1 MIHAPLAVV
10 WRLLAFI
17 GKELIETVRRPGALV
32 SLVLGP
38 FIIMAIFGLGFSG
51 VRRPLETLIVI
62 PGTSQLPRDAQ
73 QYQDL
78 AGAPLRIVE
87 IVDDRA
93 AAEQRLRAGGIDLVL
108 IAPEDPEATFRS
120 GQRTTIEVVVDE
132 TDPVDENYAAILG
145 NGLADA
151 VNQRLIEQ
159 AVEEG
164 KGYLIEAG
172 EPQAAAIPADVVA
185 APTESRLVNLAPYA
199 PTVTSY
205 FGPAVLALI
214 LQHLAVTLVSMSL
227 VRERSSGLMELF
239 RISPVTAAEVLA
251 GKVLAFGILGFVVAG
266 LTAVLLVVGLNV
278 PGLADPGFLALAI
291 GLLLLASLGL
301 GLLIA
306 VISDSERQTVQL
318 SLLVLLASVFFSG
331 FVLAIDE
338 FTPPVR
344 ALAYAL
350 PVTHGIQL
358 LQDFMLRDST
368 THLWQMGALVVI
380 SAVTLTAAWTLLRRQ
395 MRTA

>member
-1 MIHAPLAVV
+1 MHAPLAVL
-10 WRLLAFI
+10 WRLLAFV
-17 GKELIETVRRPGALV
+17 GKELVETLRRPGALI

-38 FIIMAIFGLGFSG
+38 FIIMAVFGVGFSG

-62 PGTSQLPRDAQ
+62 PASSQLPRDTE

-78 AGAPLRIVE
+78 AGPPLHIAE
-87 IVDDRA
+87 IMDDRA
-93 AAEQRLRAGGIDLVL
+93 AAEQRLRAGLVDLV
-108 IAPEDPEATFRS
+108 IVAPDDPEATFRK
-120 GQRTTIEVVVDE
+120 GERTTIEILVDE
-132 TDPVDENYAAILG
+132 TDPVDENYAGILG
-145 NGLADA
+145 NTLADA
-151 VNQRLIEQ
+151 VNRRLIEQ

-164 KGYLIEAG
+164 KGYIVEAG
-172 EPQAAAIPADVVA
+172 EAQAAAIPADVVA
-185 APTESRLVNLAPYA
+185 APTESRLVNVAPFA

-239 RISPVTAAEVLA
+239 RISPVSSAEVLA
-251 GKVLAFGILGFVVAG
+251 GKVVAYGILGFVVAG
-266 LTAVLLVVGLNV
+266 LTVGLLVVGLGV
-278 PGLADPGFLALAI
+278 PALAEPGYLALAI

-306 VISDSERQTVQL
+306 VISDSERQAVQL

-331 FVLAIDE
+331 FVLAVDE

-358 LQDFMLRDST
+358 LQDFMLRGST
-368 THLWQMGALVVI
+368 THTWQIGALGVI
-380 SAVTLTAAWTLLRRQ
+380 AAVTLVAAWIVLRRD

>member
-1 MIHAPLAVV
+1 MHAPLAVI

-17 GKELIETVRRPGALV
+17 GKELVETVRRPGALV

-38 FIIMAIFGLGFSG
+38 FIIMAIFGVGFSG

-62 PGTSQLPRDAQ
+62 PSTSQLPRDVEE
-73 QYQDL
+73 YQEL
-78 AGAPLRIVE
+78 AGPPLDIVE
-87 IVDDRA
+87 IVDDRV
-93 AAEQRLRAGGIDLVL
+93 AAEERLRAGLIDLVV
-108 IAPEDPEATFRS
+108 IAPEDPEGSFRS
-120 GQRTTIEVVVDE
+120 GKRATIEIMVDE
-132 TDPVDENYAAILG
+132 TDPVDENYAGILG
-145 NGLADA
+145 NALADA
-151 VNQRLIEQ
+151 VNRRLIEQ

-164 KGYLIEAG
+164 KGYIVEAG
-172 EPQAAAIPADVVA
+172 EAQAAAIPADVVA

-214 LQHLAVTLVSMSL
+214 LQHMAVTLVSMSL
-227 VRERSSGLMELF
+227 VRDRQSGLMELF
-239 RISPVTAAEVLA
+239 RISPVSSAEVLA

-266 LTAVLLVVGLNV
+266 ITATLLVVGLGV
-278 PGLADPGFLALAI
+278 PALAEPGYLALAI

-306 VISDSERQTVQL
+306 VVSDSERQAVQL

-344 ALAYAL
+344 AIAYAL

-358 LQDFMLRDST
+358 LQDFMLRGST
-368 THLWQMGALVVI
+368 NNLWQIGALAVI
-380 SAVTLTAAWTLLRRQ
+380 AAVTLVAAWILLRRG

>member
-1 MIHAPLAVV
+1 MHAPLAVL
-10 WRLLAFI
+10 WRLLAFV
-17 GKELIETVRRPGALV
+17 GKELIETIRRPGALV

-38 FIIMAIFGLGFSG
+38 FIIMAVFGVGFSG

-62 PGTSQLPRDAQ
+62 PSSSQLPRDTE

-78 AGAPLRIVE
+78 AGPPLHVAE
-87 IVDDRA
+87 ILDDRA
-93 AAEQRLRAGGIDLVL
+93 AAEERLRAGLVDLV
-108 IAPEDPEATFRS
+108 IVAPDDPEATFRK
-120 GQRTTIEVVVDE
+120 GERTTIEILVDE
-132 TDPVDENYAAILG
+132 TDPVDENYAGILG
-145 NGLADA
+145 NRLADA
-151 VNQRLIEQ
+151 VNRRLIEQ

-164 KGYLIEAG
+164 KGYIVEAG
-172 EPQAAAIPADVVA
+172 EAQAAAIPADVVA
-185 APTESRLVNLAPYA
+185 APTESRLVNVAPFA

-239 RISPVTAAEVLA
+239 RISPVSSAEVLV
-251 GKVLAFGILGFVVAG
+251 GKVLAYGILGFVVAG
-266 LTAVLLVVGLNV
+266 LTVGLLVVGLGV
-278 PGLADPGFLALAI
+278 PALAEPGYLALAI

-306 VISDSERQTVQL
+306 VISDSERQAVQL

-331 FVLAIDE
+331 FVLAVDE

-358 LQDFMLRDST
+358 LQDFMLRGST
-368 THLWQMGALVVI
+368 THIWQIGALGVI
-380 SAVTLTAAWTLLRRQ
+380 AAVTLVAAWIVLRRD

>member
-1 MIHAPLAVV
+1 MHAPLAVL
-10 WRLLAFI
+10 WRLLAFV
-17 GKELIETVRRPGALV
+17 GKELVETLRRPGALI

-38 FIIMAIFGLGFSG
+38 FIIMAVFGVGFSG

-62 PGTSQLPRDAQ
+62 PASSQLPRDTE

-78 AGAPLRIVE
+78 AGPPLHIAE
-87 IVDDRA
+87 IMDDRA
-93 AAEQRLRAGGIDLVL
+93 AAEQRLRAGLVDLV
-108 IAPEDPEATFRS
+108 IVAPDDPEATFRK
-120 GQRTTIEVVVDE
+120 GERTTIEILVDE
-132 TDPVDENYAAILG
+132 TDPVDENYAGILG
-145 NGLADA
+145 NTLADA
-151 VNQRLIEQ
+151 VNRRLIEQ

-164 KGYLIEAG
+164 KGYILEAG
-172 EPQAAAIPADVVA
+172 EAQAAAIPADVVA
-185 APTESRLVNLAPYA
+185 APTESRLVNVAPFA

-239 RISPVTAAEVLA
+239 RISPVSSAEVLA
-251 GKVLAFGILGFVVAG
+251 GKVVAYGILGFVVAG
-266 LTAVLLVVGLNV
+266 LTVGLLVVGLGV
-278 PGLADPGFLALAI
+278 PALAEPGYLALAI

-306 VISDSERQTVQL
+306 VISDSERQAVQL

-331 FVLAIDE
+331 FVLAVDE

-358 LQDFMLRDST
+358 LQDFMLRGST
-368 THLWQMGALVVI
+368 THTWQIGALGVI
-380 SAVTLTAAWTLLRRQ
+380 AAVTLVAAWIVLRRD

>member
-1 MIHAPLAVV
+1 MHAPLAVL
-10 WRLLAFI
+10 WRLLAFV

-38 FIIMAIFGLGFSG
+38 FIIMAVFGVGFSG
-51 VRRPLETLIVI
+51 VRRPLDTLIVI
-62 PGTSQLPRDAQ
+62 PSSSQLPRDTE

-78 AGAPLRIVE
+78 AGPPLNIVE
-87 IVDDRA
+87 ITDDRA
-93 AAEQRLRAGGIDLVL
+93 AAEQRLRAGLVDLVVV
-108 IAPEDPEATFRS
+108 APEEPEATFRK
-120 GQRTTIEVVVDE
+120 GERTTIEVMVDE
-132 TDPVDENYAAILG
+132 TDPVDENYAGVLG
-145 NGLADA
+145 NTLANA
-151 VNQRLIEQ
+151 VNRRLIEQ

-164 KGYLIEAG
+164 KGYIVEAG
-172 EPQAAAIPADVVA
+172 EAQAAAIPADVVA
-185 APTESRLVNLAPYA
+185 APTESRLVNVAPFA

-239 RISPVTAAEVLA
+239 RISPVSSAEVLA
-251 GKVLAFGILGFVVAG
+251 GKVLAYAILGFVVAG
-266 LTAVLLVVGLNV
+266 LTVGLLVVGLGV
-278 PGLADPGFLALAI
+278 PALAEPGYLALAI

-306 VISDSERQTVQL
+306 VISDSERQAVQL

-331 FVLAIDE
+331 FVLAVDE

-358 LQDFMLRDST
+358 LQDFMLRGST
-368 THLWQMGALVVI
+368 THTWQIGALGVI
-380 SAVTLTAAWTLLRRQ
+380 AAVTLVAAWIVLRRD

>member
-1 MIHAPLAVV
+1 MHAPLAVL
-10 WRLLAFI
+10 WRLLAFV

-38 FIIMAIFGLGFSG
+38 FIIMAIFGVGFSG

-62 PGTSQLPRDAQ
+62 PGSSELPRETE

-78 AGAPLRIVE
+78 AGPPLHIVE
-87 IVDDRA
+87 ILDDRA
-93 AAEQRLRAGGIDLVL
+93 AAEERLRAGLVDLV
-108 IAPEDPEATFRS
+108 IVAPEDPEATFRK
-120 GQRTTIEVVVDE
+120 GERTTIEVMVDE
-132 TDPVDENYAAILG
+132 TDPVDENYAGILG
-145 NGLADA
+145 NTLANA
-151 VNQRLIEQ
+151 VNRRLIEQ
-159 AVEEG
+159 AVEQG
-164 KGYLIEAG
+164 KGYIVEAG
-172 EPQAAAIPADVVA
+172 EAQAAAIPADVVA
-185 APTESRLVNLAPYA
+185 APTESRLVNIAPYA

-227 VRERSSGLMELF
+227 VRERSSGVMELF
-239 RISPVTAAEVLA
+239 RISPVSSAEVLA
-251 GKVLAFGILGFVVAG
+251 GKVLAYGILGFVVAG
-266 LTAVLLVVGLNV
+266 LTVGLLVIGLGV
-278 PGLADPGFLALAI
+278 PALAEPGYLALAV
-291 GLLLLASLGL
+291 GLLLFASLGL

-306 VISDSERQTVQL
+306 VISDSERQAVQL

-331 FVLAIDE
+331 FVLAVDE

-358 LQDFMLRDST
+358 LQDFMLRGST
-368 THLWQMGALVVI
+368 TNTWQIGALGVI
-380 SAVTLTAAWTLLRRQ
+380 AAVTLVAAWIVLRRD
-395 MRTA
+395 MRRA

>member
-1 MIHAPLAVV
+1 MV
-10 WRLLAFI
+10 
-17 GKELIETVRRPGALV
+17 
-32 SLVLGP
+32 
-38 FIIMAIFGLGFSG
+38 
-51 VRRPLETLIVI
+51 
-62 PGTSQLPRDAQ
+62 
-73 QYQDL
+73 
-78 AGAPLRIVE
+78 
-87 IVDDRA
+87 
-93 AAEQRLRAGGIDLVL
+93 
-108 IAPEDPEATFRS
+108 APEDPEATFRS
-120 GQRTTIEVVVDE
+120 GQRTTIEIIVDE
-132 TDPVDENYAAILG
+132 TDPVDENYAGILG
-145 NGLADA
+145 NALADA

-164 KGYLIEAG
+164 KGYIVEAG
-172 EPQAAAIPADVVA
+172 EAQAAAIPADVVA
-185 APTESRLVNLAPYA
+185 APTESRLVNLAPNA

-227 VRERSSGLMELF
+227 VRERSSGVMELF
-239 RISPVTAAEVLA
+239 RISPVSSAEVLA
-251 GKVLAFGILGFVVAG
+251 GKVLAYGILGFVVAG
-266 LTAVLLVVGLNV
+266 LTTILLVVGLGV
-278 PGLADPGFLALAI
+278 PALADPGYLALAI

-306 VISDSERQTVQL
+306 VISDSERQAVQL

-358 LQDFMLRDST
+358 LQDFMLRGST
-368 THLWQMGALVVI
+368 THFWQIGALGVI
-380 SAVTLTAAWTLLRRQ
+380 AAVTLVAAWIVLRRE
-395 MRTA
+395 MHRA

>member
-1 MIHAPLAVV
+1 MHAPLAVL
-10 WRLLAFI
+10 WRLLAFV

-38 FIIMAIFGLGFSG
+38 FIIMAVFGVGFSG

-62 PGTSQLPRDAQ
+62 PSSSQLPRDTE

-78 AGAPLRIVE
+78 AGPPLHIAE
-87 IVDDRA
+87 ILDDRA
-93 AAEQRLRAGGIDLVL
+93 AAEERLRAGLVDLV
-108 IAPEDPEATFRS
+108 IVAPEDPEATFRK
-120 GQRTTIEVVVDE
+120 GERTTIEIMVDE
-132 TDPVDENYAAILG
+132 TDPVDENYAGILG
-145 NGLADA
+145 NTLADA
-151 VNQRLIEQ
+151 VNRRLIEQ

-164 KGYLIEAG
+164 KGYIVEAG
-172 EPQAAAIPADVVA
+172 EAQAAAIPADVVA
-185 APTESRLVNLAPYA
+185 APTESRLVNVAPST

-239 RISPVTAAEVLA
+239 RISPVSSAEVLA
-251 GKVLAFGILGFVVAG
+251 GKVLAYGILGFVVAG
-266 LTAVLLVVGLNV
+266 LTVGLLVIGLGV
-278 PGLADPGFLALAI
+278 PALAEPGYLAIAI

-306 VISDSERQTVQL
+306 VISDSERQAVQL

-331 FVLAIDE
+331 FVLAVDE

-358 LQDFMLRDST
+358 LQDLMLRGST
-368 THLWQMGALVVI
+368 THIWQIGALGVI
-380 SAVTLTAAWTLLRRQ
+380 AAVTLVAAWIVLRRD